1 MSNRRYITI
10 LFSVLFIVLVFSSY
24 QMLSG
29 ITPEEKVPVSV
40 IVSDS
45 TNDRWNAMREGMEQ
59 AALNYQISLNII
71 STENLSSAKDLISLM
86 RREIELGA
94 KGIVFEPVDDRGMV
108 EFIEEV
114 GRSVSLVLIQSDIE
128 PGDVYSSVLTDDATL
143 ISQLT
148 TALEEKYGEKLMEKK
163 IGIVQSVPYQFALKQ
178 RKKLLE
184 DYFREKE
191 ISLSWRKNNIYFLS
205 DLVEQ
210 DPVDIIIA
218 LDNISTEATID
229 SLLELKKEK
238 KTDLF
243 GIGYS
248 EKAVYYLDRQVVD
261 HLVLNNDFNM
271 GYMSIENI
279 RKMIDYGNQKT
290 NQRIDSYSIGE
301 ENMYEE
307 EYQKILFPLVQ

>member
-191 ISLSWRKNNIYFLS
+191 ISLSWRKNNIYFLA

>member
-108 EFIEEV
+108 EFIEEI
-114 GRSVSLVLIQSDIE
+114 GRNVSLVLIQSDIE

>member
-59 AALNYQISLNII
+59 AAQNYQISLNII